1 MNSDDDTL
9 AGGLPHSEIPGS
21 PIARISPGLFAAC
34 HVLHRLSVPRHP
46 PDALTSRLI
55 TGISR
60 RNQSCATRCRTTAAH
75 RAKTP
80 SPRRGTPTQRPR
92 MKTLLRTDPAQ
103 ARLAPPDGRSLA
115 SPKEPDPGH
124 RLRPSLSA
132 SVTSQLSLFT
142 LQSTPV
148 LPGDNPLEA
157 DLVLLRTSS
166 LVALP
171 RAPACWRYADRRRL
185 APPKG
190 RRDALVRR
198 GFNSPVVEVNG
209 FEPMTSCLQSRRS
222 PN

>member
-55 TGISR
+55 TGIPR
-60 RNQSCATRCRTTAAH
+60 RNQGCPTRCRTTAAH
-75 RAKTP
+75 RAKTLYTAASHEATSSDRP
-80 SPRRGTPTQRPR
+80 WRKLGLRHPRR
-92 MKTLLRTDPAQ
+92 
-103 ARLAPPDGRSLA
+103 RSLA
-115 SPKEPDPGH
+115 SPKGPDPSH

-148 LPGDNPLEA
+148 LRGDNPLEA
-157 DLVLLRTSS
+157 DLVLLR
-166 LVALP
+166 
-171 RAPACWRYADRRRL
+171 
-185 APPKG
+185 
-190 RRDALVRR
+190 
-198 GFNSPVVEVNG
+198 
-209 FEPMTSCLQSRRS
+209 
-222 PN
+222 

>member
-60 RNQSCATRCRTTAAH
+60 RNQSFATRCHTTAAH

-92 MKTLLRTDPAQ
+92 MKTLLRTDQTQ
-103 ARLAPPDGRSLA
+103 AIACVRAYPPRSHHNSLS
-115 SPKEPDPGH
+115 SPFNQHPSFQGTPPLKRISFFSEPR
-124 RLRPSLSA
+124 RLRVASGASLC
-132 SVTSQLSLFT
+132 
-142 LQSTPV
+142 
-148 LPGDNPLEA
+148 
-157 DLVLLRTSS
+157 R
-166 LVALP
+166 
-171 RAPACWRYADRRRL
+171 RYADRRGL

-190 RRDALVRR
+190 PTRHPSRGAASLRRWWR
-198 GFNSPVVEVNG
+198 
-209 FEPMTSCLQSRRS
+209 
-222 PN
+222 